1 MAKNRFG
8 KEKIIFANPNRPL
21 TDVVFNVEVAGE
33 TFPDPDY
40 YIERDEEKLK
50 KKKDVYNSGLYVL
63 EYVKSGKGYI
73 ECEGKKYE
81 VKAGDFYFLSPFA
94 PHFYYSDKDDPF
106 CKLFINISGQF
117 VEGMVK
123 GLRIKDCVR
132 IKHCDIRK
140 DMEYIHECL
149 MNQSLSLSEKFDL
162 VATRVCAILLLLK
175 PHVDLKSTSEGVAA
189 GIRQY
194 IDENISSSLDL
205 DTICGYFYISKSN
218 LISIFQKEY
227 GRTPH
232 KYIVEQRIE
241 LAKRMLKD
249 ESLTVADISQAVGF
263 EGVKYFYY
271 AFKKATKVT
280 PGQWRNLIKR
290 DSKEKE

>member
-1 MAKNRFG
+1 MLRL
-8 KEKIIFANPNRPL
+8 P
-21 TDVVFNVEVAGE
+21 
-33 TFPDPDY
+33 
-40 YIERDEEKLK
+40 
-50 KKKDVYNSGLYVL
+50 SG
-63 EYVKSGKGYI
+63 
-73 ECEGKKYE
+73 
-81 VKAGDFYFLSPFA
+81 
-94 PHFYYSDKDDPF
+94 
-106 CKLFINISGQF
+106 
-117 VEGMVK
+117 
-123 GLRIKDCVR
+123 
-132 IKHCDIRK
+132 
-140 DMEYIHECL
+140 
-149 MNQSLSLSEKFDL
+149 
-162 VATRVCAILLLLK
+162 
-175 PHVDLKSTSEGVAA
+175 
-189 GIRQY
+189 
-194 IDENISSSLDL
+194 
-205 DTICGYFYISKSN
+205 ICGYFYISKSN